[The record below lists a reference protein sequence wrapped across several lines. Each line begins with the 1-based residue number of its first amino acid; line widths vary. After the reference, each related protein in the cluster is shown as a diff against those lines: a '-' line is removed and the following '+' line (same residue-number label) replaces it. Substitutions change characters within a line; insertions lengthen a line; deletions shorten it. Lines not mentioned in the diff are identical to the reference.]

1 MAVKR
6 VQFNNIVQN
15 QLPEYVRDEF
25 PLVSEFLKTYYQ
37 ANEYQG
43 APADLI
49 QNIDQYSKIDELTN
63 VVDKVSLNSD
73 ITEIDETISVDM
85 TEYPQGTEGFPD
97 SYGLLKIDNEIITY
111 TGKTDTSFTGCVRGF
126 CGISS
131 YKAETNPDV
140 LVFNSTTSEEHTKG
154 SEITNLST
162 LFLKQFLL
170 KTKYQLLPGLEDRS
184 LHSDLNQNI
193 FIKQAKDLYLSKGT
207 DQSFEIL
214 FKALYNEDVK
224 IIRPKEFLFTP
235 SNAQYQVT
243 NDLVVEAL
251 EGDPVDLELATLFQD
266 QYGTDIGKAYAP
278 ITSVEKVFTGT
289 ATTAYKLSV
298 DGGYNRDVRVEG
310 AMYGAFSIHPKTKVI
325 GQVSVGTTTLD
336 VDSTVD
342 FTHSGEL
349 SVVYNDATT
358 GIVSYTSK
366 STTQFFGCSNVTGI
380 IPDAANIGINT
391 YAYGTSVNDST
402 QTVKVRVNKVLRNLI
417 YPNKT
422 EGYSKGNVAKI
433 KTLGTNDNTF
443 KGKNWFYNISP
454 IYNITKV
461 TLVDSVD
468 LTYEVITENDTIF
481 KIGDTAIIRGHDG
494 IDRETTIT
502 SLSAANTFIIK
513 GQGNITTS
521 QTYTIQRLLNKGES
535 NTFNDIER
543 YSTDVQNVYKKDDNL
558 IVTSPSIPS
567 YNEQPLNVSTR
578 SVVFSGT
585 FRGDTFKISDSEHGL
600 YTGDAIY
607 YIPQKVEY
615 KYYDAFYAEHTG
627 VKVNSS
633 LFTSDLEF
641 VITGNDAGSEVSN
654 RIPPNEGLYFVKR
667 INSTTI
673 KLAHSRAN
681 INKSS
686 FIFLN
691 NTAVVTDC
699 IIEPYALR
707 NSTLQSQ
714 KLVRKIA
721 PPINSGVVHKTEPGT
736 TGVLINGV
744 EILNYKSTDLIKY
757 GKIKSI
763 DVVDGGTEY
772 DIINPPLLTI
782 TDQVGTGA
790 TGYISISGSLTKIN
804 IKDPGFDYTAPPI
817 VNITGGNGN
826 GATASVNMKKIDHQ
840 VLFNAGV
847 PFAGAATTS
856 SVNLVDNT
864 IGFGNVYH
872 KFRNAEE
879 VIYNTEGQTA
889 IGGLTKSSTYF
900 VNVKDAYTIGIHST
914 YQAAIDGDAPISLTS
929 YGEGKQLF
937 RSVYKKSIVD
947 SINVLNSG
955 SNYEVKTRT
964 VQPVGVSTVLDTFN
978 IENHDY
984 SSGDVIKYTTDGT
997 IIEGLVHGSEYYV
1010 TAVDND
1016 NFKLSLSKN
1025 LYDTEQY
1032 VDIGSKGE
1040 GTQIFNYPE
1049 ISVTLNGSV
1058 GIDPVGTETFQAE
1071 VQPIF
1076 RGEIT
1081 SIHLSNNGVGYGSSE
1096 IVNFDREPFI
1106 SLTAGRN
1113 AQLQPVISNGKIIDV
1128 IILNSGSG
1136 YISIPDLDISG
1147 NGTGA
1152 ILTPIIQNNK
1162 LTDVKII
1169 SGGVGYSQASTT
1181 INVFSIGKG
1190 VKLKPNIE
1198 TWRINLFHKDPN
1210 FTKDDGF
1217 ITDGN
1222 IGLQYTHL
1230 YAPRKLREV
1239 IYSVD
1244 QSGRILYARP
1254 DLRRVNNSE
1263 IPSEFHSP
1271 IIGWAYDGNPI
1282 YGPYGY
1288 LKNQGGTIVQ
1298 MKSGYSLDLKEGRP
1312 PISIYPEGFFIEDYT
1327 YRDVS
1332 DNTVLDENNGR
1343 FCVTPEFPNGTYAY
1357 FATIDNSVAA
1367 SSGPF
1372 GGYKEPKFPYLIGDN
1387 YNSVPDSFN
1396 HDITSNQDQ
1405 FNFDECFRNTQPYNL
1420 ISTELNYK
1428 YISLPNDLKQTVD
1441 IVGTTPGTITNIGIQ
1456 TGGKLYQVGDKV
1468 NFDNTNTSGV
1478 GAAARVSHLDGK
1490 SVTSVSV
1497 ASSVITGVEIYPSN
1511 INGEYEIVSPYPH
1524 NFYNTELL
1532 TVSGLSTTSSK
1543 IGGTYNIGV
1552 STNTWSL
1559 TGIGT
1564 TTIGIDAVSATGI
1577 VTFLNVAG
1585 NLHKDGIKSN
1595 DILGIGTEKVKVL
1608 NVEPLYSRIRVL
1620 RQIDGTV
1627 GASHSVT
1634 TVLYEQPRRLT
1645 INAGFNTDYNYK
1657 VNDELYFNPINSVGL
1672 GTLTGVGIGT
1682 VIGLSNPGAGIS
1694 EIFIPTKSLYIP
1706 NHGFE
1711 TGDKLTYSTNTGLG
1725 ISIAYNSGGAVSTL
1739 PSTVYV
1745 AKIGEDLVGL
1755 ATVRVALGS
1764 TGTFNG
1770 VDSGFKASTTLFFTG
1785 IGTNTYHSLKT
1796 NYKPITGEVSQHI
1809 VTVSAAQTHGLSNND
1824 IVNVSVNPNNITTH
1838 IVKYNKYNRRLVLDP
1853 KTVVTANINIT
1864 NNSFTLV
1871 DHGYV
1876 TGDKVIHTAP
1886 VVAGGLSDNGIY
1898 YIVKVDNNT
1907 FKLSETYYKSTQL
1920 KPVVINITSAQDA
1933 TFSAI
1938 NPPLKAYK
1946 DSTVEFD
1953 LSDSSLSYINQG
1965 ISYAAFE
1972 FNFYT
1977 NKDFTELWNTSK
1989 TTRNFEVQRTGT
2001 PGVSADAKVILKVDE
2016 NIPEILYYKLDP
2028 ISESDLPDLYKNI
2041 IIDPV
2046 ITNSEIEF
2054 NNSDYNGEYVITFG
2068 STTSFKYSI
2077 PNRPEKTSYTSTS
2090 SNLKYNTTSKTAFGS
2105 INKFEIINEGQNYYT
2120 LPGISSITSKIGK
2133 NALVE
2138 SKSNTLGRI
2147 TRTKIKDIGFD
2158 YPSDPTLTPSVNL
2171 PQFVT
2176 IQDLGTLESVGVT
2189 SVGKGYSIA
2198 PKLIVID
2205 GETKEEVPGVDL
2217 KYTLG
2222 NSNIEILKNSTGM
2235 SLLPPT
2241 ILPIQNSNG
2250 VGISTISYNPNTA
2263 DVTVELNVG
2272 FSTADTFPFNVND
2285 KVMVENISV
2294 GVGSTGLGYNSVNYN
2309 HQLFTITNTHPNI
2322 GGIGATV
2329 TYNMGTLVGAGKTIG
2344 EFVPANSAGRIIPE
2358 KYFPV
2363 FETKLTTTEFFV
2375 GEEIKSNSATGIV
2388 ESWDTNDGILKIS
2401 AKDNFVANEVLKG
2414 QSSNTQGIASS
2425 VTAYNAHF
2433 EMGAFSKVEK
2443 GNQTDSGV
2451 LNYSMQRIQDSFY
2464 YQNFAYS
2471 LRSKVDFD
2479 TWDDLVSST
2488 NHTLGFRK
2496 FSDYQLETNEDVNV
2510 TVGLSTDL
2518 TSFEIINDLIGYGDL
2533 NCDYDFDLVKENS
2546 LTLDYKIASDELVFN
2561 SRVLTDYYESIGN
2574 RVLSIDDVS
2583 PQFNSHPRATAFS
2596 VAGSFKLADTR
2607 SVKFITFVRDK
2618 RFIGQ
2623 RQLMVVDLIHD
2634 SSAAYM
2640 NQYGRVET
2648 QYDQGSFDF
2657 VISGNEGQLLF
2668 YPTKSAVNDYWVMGL
2683 SYNLNDNF
2691 VATGATSFGGVATI
2705 DSQSVQVASG
2715 TPTTI
2720 VSFATTYRSVKSLVN
2735 ITADTG
2741 IQSNEFEMEE
2751 LNIIHD
2757 GTDVELMEFGQLST
2771 TLTPWANS
2779 GFGTYSA
2786 YIDGSNVKVDFHPNA
2801 GIGTTAV
2808 VNTVNVAMA
2817 AAATGIGTA
2826 DLKHARIEARTTAIA
2841 SNANPTPTVIADF
2854 PTQVGANDQ
2863 AYDAG
2868 YLILQVTD
2876 TTNNR
2881 YQMSE
2886 FIVVDDYVEEQA
2898 TGNTYDTEYGNVE
2911 TVVGLGTFGSR
2922 LNINAGAT
2930 TNIEVVFTPLPNINV
2945 TVNAYT
2951 NALRIQDDNK
2961 TTMSLDEAGSV
2972 NAFFSDYTGTD
2983 RDIKRAFNL
2992 THNNYEIF
3000 ERSFE
3005 GNSSSIVSVDANSIR
3020 IPNHFFVSGEKI
3032 KYAHAGIGSTQAIEI
3047 VNTNFPDLGFS
3058 TTFVPKE
3065 LFAVKIDADKIKL
3078 ASSATNALK
3087 VVPEVLDI
3095 TSVGIGTSH
3104 RFTSTNQNPKVIV
3117 ALDNILQSPIV
3128 STAQTTVL
3136 ADEIFTTNDLI
3147 PFSGIT
3153 SFFGSDLIQI
3163 EDEIM
3168 KIEGVG
3174 IGSTNMVRVRRGWL
3188 GTPLAGYGTGT
3199 IITKVNGNYNIVDNT
3214 LNFSEPP
3221 YGNIPQSSPLNPP
3234 DSRDWVGI
3242 STSSTFQGRTFLR
3255 RGIPNTTNETY
3266 HKNYIF
3272 DDISAEFNG
3281 INKDFTLKTKGQNVT
3296 GIATEN
3302 GVILVNDVF
3311 QGPGAAYN
3319 YTLDETSGITTITFT
3334 GGALDTSTLDRDA
3347 NATQR
3352 PLGGTIVS
3360 VGSTEGWGY
3369 QPLVAAGGTAIVGI
3383 SGTITSI
3390 SIGNTGSGY
3399 RSGIQTVNVSIQ
3411 QESLTDID
3419 MVEIGTATVAN
3430 GHVTGVAVTNSQVFY
3445 KPRSITNVGYSSIT
3459 GITEIKT
3466 FMPHGLSQGDEVSLS
3481 GIAFTCTYSGPKS
3494 ITGFAYSA
3502 STGIATVTTSGN
3514 HGYVTGKDVI
3524 FTGIGMTCGLD
3535 NAASTHY
3542 YPRGED
3548 YAYNNSVAIAA
3559 TTPTTITLDVGV
3571 SATSNQFS
3579 HTFDSAATNSVVTGG
3594 DYSHIFVNALSDTV
3608 ITGGDYAHTFVSA
3621 LSGGVT
3627 ITGSGTATPTNA
3639 TYNAQTGNLI
3649 LVIPNHGLTNNNTVG
3664 LSTNAITFS
3673 CGMDQNTT
3681 NHSYPR
3687 ITDPIAGIATA
3698 ITDYDTDT
3706 ITINVGTSP
3715 LVNYDVSDASYNP
3728 VNGDLVLNI
3737 GNHDLRGET
3746 SHNIST
3752 AAYNP
3757 SSGIIT
3763 CTVAGVTTFA
3773 NGDRIRF
3780 ADNSLSFVCEQDNFA
3795 TTHTYPRA
3803 SDPKSQKW
3811 LPISGVTTNTFEVQ
3825 VLDTIPSTN
3834 TGIHT
3839 FVQASV
3845 GGLKKA
3851 GESIKLRNDSI
3862 NFRCE
3867 MDDYATIHSY
3877 PRPSDPAYNTA
3888 VSIGATTSDTITVK
3902 VGTSL
3907 TVYHTPTNATYDAA
3921 NGNLV
3926 LTIGSHNLTTGT
3938 SVKLTEESLSFT
3950 CSKDGNASVHKYP
3963 RRPDPYYNGTKVT
3976 QVNSAT
3982 EFVVNVGVSTV
3993 PTFYKA
3999 GGSVQGTI
4007 IAPRPTDPADGR
4019 TTILSI
4025 IDNNTFTVNSGVS
4038 TRTHFYARSG
4048 KVSRPLDVVFDFPLS
4063 YEDMPLVYANGQS
4076 GFGTAGRVDVQVGQ
4090 GSSVIDF
4097 EITNTG
4103 YGYGVG
4109 DILTVPTGGTTGI
4122 PLTSGFQE
4130 FQLTV
4135 TEEFTDEFTGWSIGT
4150 LDMLDNFDNKF
4161 DGSTQAFRIS
4171 KGGTL
4176 VSIRSS
4182 AGSNINVEDALL
4194 VFINDILQVPGRGY
4208 TFSGGSVITFTE
4220 APKVSDKSKILF
4232 YKGTGGLDVVF
4243 KDVLETIKKGDKL
4256 TVGYDPSKGQKSSL
4270 QEDPRIVTSID
4281 ATDLVT
4287 TNPYFG
4293 PGNTTDETLMRPVVW
4308 CRQTEDEIVDGKE
4321 VGKDRSL
4328 YEPSIYPSGY
4338 IIKNVGIGSTAIWV
4352 DNLRPFFDPEN
4363 ENDTDVS
4370 FQNSITLY
4378 DQDKVVGA
4386 SATAVV
4392 SGVGT
4397 ISSIVL
4403 SSGGIGYPSAPIVS
4417 IASTTGINTS
4427 TMAMAEATI
4436 ANGTVTGIAITNNG
4450 GIGYTSSNPPLV
4462 LIDPPVVITEKDKV
4476 SSYAGDNGVIVGFGT
4491 DDASGIDRLIFDLHI
4506 PDNSYLRD
4514 PLIVGTALTL
4524 STIQVYDFFTVTQ
4537 SNVGTAETSLV
4548 SRDTSNQIIGIGTQ
4562 FVDNVY
4568 QVSDVSVVVT
4578 SFVGAEASKTGI
4590 GTTSVT
4596 RVKANISG
4604 VSTETFS
4611 NTNLYFDSTQYTFD
4625 NVGSG
4630 SGVSGMNTIGG
4641 GTTSSIPF
4649 GNFSWGRI
4657 ELDGRTKSISYP
4669 AYTLGGIGIGGT
4681 TNPTGIH
4688 TSSIVVRTEKLKS
4701 KNYAI

>member
-73 ITEIDETISVDM
+73 ITAIDETISVDM
-85 TEYPQGTEGFPD
+85 GAYPQGTDGFPD
-97 SYGLLKIDNEIITY
+97 SYGLIKIDNEIITY

-184 LHSDLNQNI
+184 LHSDLNQNV
-193 FIKQAKDLYLSKGT
+193 FIKQAKDFYLSKGT

-243 NDLVVEAL
+243 NDLVVEAI

-266 QYGTDIGKAYAP
+266 EYGTDIGKAYAP

-298 DGGYNRDVRVEG
+298 DGGYNRDVRVDG

-402 QTVKVRVNKVLRNLI
+402 KTVKVRVNKVLKNLI
-417 YPNKT
+417 YPDKT

-454 IYNITKV
+454 IYNVTKV
-461 TLVDSVD
+461 TLVDNVD
-468 LTYEVITENDTIF
+468 LAYEVVTENDTIF
-481 KIGDTAIIRGHDG
+481 KIGDTAILKGHDG

-502 SLSAANTFIIK
+502 SLNAANAFIIK
-513 GQGNITTS
+513 GQGNISTA
-521 QTYTIQRLLNKGES
+521 QTYTIQRLLNKGRS
-535 NTFNDIER
+535 NTFNDLER
-543 YSTDVQNVYKKDDNL
+543 YSTDVQNVYKKDDDL

-567 YNEQPLNVSTR
+567 YNDQPLNVSTR

-615 KYYDAFYAEHTG
+615 TYYDAFFASKTG
-627 VKVNSS
+627 VRVNSS
-633 LFTSDLEF
+633 LFTTDLEF
-641 VITGNDAGSEVSN
+641 VVTGNNGGSEVSN
-654 RIPPNEGLYFVKR
+654 RVPPNEGLYFVKR
-667 INSTTI
+667 IDSTTI
-673 KLAHSRAN
+673 KLARSRSN
-681 INKSS
+681 LNNSS

-707 NSTLQSQ
+707 NSTLQPQ
-714 KLVRKIA
+714 KLVRKIT
-721 PPINSGVVHKTEPGT
+721 PPISSGVVHKTEPGT

-744 EILNYKSTDLIKY
+744 EILNYKSTDQITY

-763 DVVDGGTEY
+763 DVVDGGTDY

-790 TGYISISGSLTKIN
+790 TGFLAVSGSLTKID
-804 IKDPGFDYTAPPI
+804 IEDTGFDYTAPPI
-817 VNITGGNGN
+817 INITGGNGN
-826 GATASVNMKKIDHQ
+826 GATASVNMRQIEHK
-840 VLFNAGV
+840 VSFNAGV

-879 VIYNTEGQTA
+879 VIYNTDGQTA
-889 IGGLTKSSTYF
+889 IGGLTKASTYF

-937 RSVYKKSIVD
+937 RSVFKKSIVD
-947 SINVLNSG
+947 SINVTNSG

-964 VQPVGVSTVLDTFN
+964 VQPVGVSTVLDSIN

-984 SSGDVIKYTTDGT
+984 SSGEVIKYTTDGT

-1010 TAVDND
+1010 TSVDKD
-1016 NFKLSLSKN
+1016 NFKLSLTKD

-1032 VDIGSKGE
+1032 VNIGSKGE
-1040 GTQIFNYPE
+1040 GTQTFNYPE
-1049 ISVTLNGSV
+1049 ISVELVGSV
-1058 GIDPVGTETFQAE
+1058 GIDPVGADTFKAK
-1071 VQPIF
+1071 VQPVF

-1081 SIHLSNNGVGYGSSE
+1081 SVHLSNNGVGYGSSE
-1096 IVNFDREPFI
+1096 IVNFERAPFI

-1128 IILNSGSG
+1128 IVLNSGSG

-1147 NGTGA
+1147 DGIGA
-1152 ILTPIIQNNK
+1152 VLTPIIQNNK

-1181 INVFSIGKG
+1181 ISVFSTGKG
-1190 VKLKPNIE
+1190 VKLKSNIQS
-1198 TWRINLFHKDPN
+1198 WRINLFHKDPN

-1288 LKNQGGTIVQ
+1288 LTNQGGTIAQ

-1357 FATIDNSVAA
+1357 FATIDISAAA

-1372 GGYKEPKFPYLIGDN
+1372 DGYKEPQFPYLIGDN
-1387 YNSVPDSFN
+1387 YNSVPNSFN

-1405 FNFDECFRNTQPYNL
+1405 YNFDGWFRNTQPYNL

-1428 YISLPNDLKQTVD
+1428 YISIPNDLKQTVD
-1441 IVGTTPGTITNIGIQ
+1441 IVGTTPGTITSIGIQ
-1456 TGGKLYQVGDKV
+1456 TGGILHQVGDKV
-1468 NFDNTNTSGV
+1468 NFDNTNTQGV

-1511 INGEYEIVSPYPH
+1511 VDGEYEIVSPYPH

-1559 TGIGT
+1559 TGVGD
-1564 TTIGIDAVSATGI
+1564 TTISVDAVSATGI
-1577 VTFLNVAG
+1577 VTFLNIAG
-1585 NLHKDGIKSN
+1585 NLSNSVIRSN
-1595 DILGIGTEKVKVL
+1595 DILGIGTEQVKVL

-1620 RQIDGTV
+1620 REIDGTV
-1627 GASHSVT
+1627 GSAHSVT
-1634 TVLYEQPRRLT
+1634 TVVYERPKRLT
-1645 INAGFNTDYNYK
+1645 INAGFNTTYNSK
-1657 VNDELYFNPINSVGL
+1657 VNNELYFNPIHSVGL
-1672 GTLTGVGIGT
+1672 GTLTGVGVGT
-1682 VIGLSNPGAGIS
+1682 VIGLNNPGAGIS

-1711 TGDKLTYSTNTGLG
+1711 TGDKLTYSANTGLG

-1745 AKIGEDLVGL
+1745 ARISEDLVGL

-1796 NYKPITGEVSQHI
+1796 TYKPITGEVSQHI
-1809 VTVSAAQTHGLSNND
+1809 VTVATAQTHGLSNND
-1824 IVNVSVNPNNITTH
+1824 IVNVSVNPINTTTH
-1838 IVKYNKYNRRLVLDP
+1838 IVKYNKYNRRLVVDP
-1853 KTVVTANINIT
+1853 KTVVAANVNIS
-1864 NNSFTLV
+1864 NNSFTLAN
-1871 DHGYV
+1871 HGYL
-1876 TGDKVIHTAP
+1876 TGDKVIHN
-1886 VVAGGLSDNGIY
+1886 GNGLTDNRIY

-1920 KPVVINITSAQDA
+1920 KPVIVNVTSAQDA

-1946 DSTVEFD
+1946 NSTVEFD
-1953 LSDSSLSYINQG
+1953 LSDSSLSYINQAT
-1965 ISYAAFE
+1965 SYAAFE

-2001 PGVSADAKVILKVDE
+2001 PGISADAKVSLKVDE

-2046 ITNSEIEF
+2046 ITGSEIEF
-2054 NNSDYNGEYVITFG
+2054 NNSDYNGEYSITFG
-2068 STTSFKYSI
+2068 STTSFEYSI
-2077 PNRPEKTSYTSTS
+2077 PNIPEKTSYTSTS
-2090 SNLKYNTTSKTAFGS
+2090 SDLKYNTTSKTAFGS
-2105 INKFEIINEGQNYYT
+2105 INKFEITNDGQNYYT
-2120 LPGISSITSKIGK
+2120 LPGISSITSRIGK

-2138 SKSNTLGRI
+2138 AKSNTIGKI

-2176 IQDLGTLESVGVT
+2176 IERFGTLESVGVT
-2189 SVGKGYSIA
+2189 SVGKAYGIA
-2198 PKLIVID
+2198 PKLIVLD
-2205 GETKEEVPGVDL
+2205 GETKEELPGVDL

-2222 NSNIEILKNSTGM
+2222 NSKIEILNNSAGM

-2241 ILPIQNSNG
+2241 ILPIENSNG

-2309 HQLFTITNTHPNI
+2309 HQLFTITETHPNI

-2329 TYNMGTLVGAGKTIG
+2329 TYNMGTLIGAGKTIG

-2358 KYFPV
+2358 KDFPV

-2375 GEEIKSNSATGIV
+2375 GEEVKSNSASGIV

-2401 AKDNFVANEVLKG
+2401 ARGSFVENEVIKG
-2414 QSSNTQGIASS
+2414 QSSNTQGTASS
-2425 VTAYNAHF
+2425 ITSYDAHF
-2433 EMGAFSKVEK
+2433 EMGAFAKVEK

-2464 YQNFAYS
+2464 YQCFAYS

-2496 FSDYQLETNEDVNV
+2496 FSDYQLETNEEINAS
-2510 TVGLSTDL
+2510 VGLSTNL
-2518 TSFEIINDLIGYGDL
+2518 TSFEVINDLIGVGDL
-2533 NCDYDFDLVKENS
+2533 NCDYNFDLVKENS
-2546 LTLDYKIASDELVFN
+2546 LTLDYKIASDEIIFN
-2561 SRVLTDYYESIGN
+2561 SKVLTDYFESIGN
-2574 RVLSIDDVS
+2574 RVLSIDDIS
-2583 PQFNSHPRATAFS
+2583 PQFNSHPRATEFS
-2596 VAGSFKLADTR
+2596 VAGTFKLANTR
-2607 SVKFITFVRDK
+2607 SAKFITFIRDK

-2634 SSAAYM
+2634 SSIAYL

-2668 YPTKSAVNDYWVMGL
+2668 YPTKSAVNDYWVMAL
-2683 SYNLNDNF
+2683 SYNMNDNF
-2691 VATGATSFGGVATI
+2691 VATGATSLGGVATI

-2720 VSFATTYRSVKSLVN
+2720 VSIATTYRSIKSLVN

-2741 IQSNEFEMEE
+2741 LQNNEFEMEE

-2757 GTDVELMEFGQLST
+2757 GTDVELMEFGQLTT

-2786 YIDGSNVKVDFHPNA
+2786 YIDGGNVKVDFHPNA

-2854 PTQVGANDQ
+2854 PSQVGATDQ

-2868 YLILQVTD
+2868 YFVLQVTD

-2886 FIVVDDYVEEQA
+2886 FIVVDDYVEEQG
-2898 TGNTYDTEYGNVE
+2898 TGNTYDVEFGNVE

-2930 TNIEVVFTPLPNINV
+2930 TNIEIVFTPLPNIDV

-2961 TTMSLDEAGSV
+2961 TSMSLDEAGSV
-2972 NAFFSDYTGTD
+2972 NAFFGDYTGTD

-2992 THNNYEIF
+2992 THNNFEIF
-3000 ERSFE
+3000 QRSFE
-3005 GNSSSIVSVDANSIR
+3005 GNSSSIVSVDANTIS

-3032 KYAHAGIGSTQAIEI
+3032 KYAHAGAGSTQAIEI
-3047 VNTNFPDLGFS
+3047 TNTNFPDLGVS
-3058 TTFVPKE
+3058 TTFVPSE
-3065 LFAVKIDADKIKL
+3065 LYAVKIDADKIKL

-3104 RFTSTNQNPKVIV
+3104 RFVSTNQNPKVIV

-3199 IITKVNGNYNIVDNT
+3199 LITRVNGNYNIVDNT

-3221 YGNIPQSSPLNPP
+3221 YGNIPESSPLNPP

-3242 STSSTFQGRTFLR
+3242 STSSTFQGRSFMR
-3255 RGIPNTTNETY
+3255 SGVPNTTNETY
-3266 HKNYIF
+3266 YKNYIF
-3272 DDISAEFNG
+3272 DDISAGFNG
-3281 INKDFTLKTKGQNVT
+3281 INKDFRLKSKGQDVS
-3296 GIATEN
+3296 GISSEN
-3302 GVILVNDVF
+3302 GIILVNDVF
-3311 QGPGAAYN
+3311 QGPGADYN
-3319 YTLDETSGITTITFT
+3319 YQLSEASGITTITFT
-3334 GGALDTSTLDRDA
+3334 GGALDVSTLDRDA
-3347 NATQR
+3347 NATKR

-3360 VGSTEGWGY
+3360 VGSVEGWGY
-3369 QPLVAAGGTAIVGI
+3369 QPLVAAGGTAIV
-3383 SGTITSI
+3383 STAGTITSI

-3411 QESLTDID
+3411 QESLTSID
-3419 MVEIGTATVAN
+3419 KVEIGTATVSD
-3430 GHVTGVAVTNSQVFY
+3430 GHVTGVALTNSQVFY

-3466 FMPHGLSQGDEVSLS
+3466 FQPHGLIQGDEVSLS

-3502 STGIATVTTSGN
+3502 STGIATVTTSGS
-3514 HGYVTGKDVI
+3514 HGYETGKDVI

-3535 NAASTHY
+3535 NGATDHF

-3559 TTPTTITLDVGV
+3559 TTSNSITLDVGV
-3571 SATSNQFS
+3571 SGKNDQYTHAFVSATTGAVKS
-3579 HTFDSAATNSVVTGG
+3579 GG
-3594 DYSHIFVNALSDTV
+3594 DYRHIFASSTSNSISIANTTRTL
-3608 ITGGDYAHTFVSA
+3608 
-3621 LSGGVT
+3621 
-3627 ITGSGTATPTNA
+3627 TPTDA
-3639 TYNAQTGNLI
+3639 AYNAAVG
-3649 LVIPNHGLTNNNTVG
+3649 LVTFTVSNHGLFTTDTVG
-3664 LSTNAITFS
+3664 VSTNA
-3673 CGMDQNTT
+3673 
-3681 NHSYPR
+3681 
-3687 ITDPIAGIATA
+3687 
-3698 ITDYDTDT
+3698 
-3706 ITINVGTSP
+3706 
-3715 LVNYDVSDASYNP
+3715 L
-3728 VNGDLVLNI
+3728 
-3737 GNHDLRGET
+3737 E
-3746 SHNIST
+3746 
-3752 AAYNP
+3752 
-3757 SSGIIT
+3757 
-3763 CTVAGVTTFA
+3763 
-3773 NGDRIRF
+3773 
-3780 ADNSLSFVCEQDNFA
+3780 
-3795 TTHTYPRA
+3795 
-3803 SDPKSQKW
+3803 
-3811 LPISGVTTNTFEVQ
+3811 
-3825 VLDTIPSTN
+3825 
-3834 TGIHT
+3834 
-3839 FVQASV
+3839 
-3845 GGLKKA
+3845 
-3851 GESIKLRNDSI
+3851 
-3862 NFRCE
+3862 FRCE
-3867 MDDYATIHSY
+3867 MDDYSSLHSY
-3877 PRPSDPAYNTA
+3877 PRTTDPIHNTMVA
-3888 VSIGATTSDTITVK
+3888 VAATTANTFTID
-3902 VGTSL
+3902 VGTSPL
-3907 TVYHTPTNATYDAA
+3907 VSHNVSGATYDAA
-3921 NGNLV
+3921 SGIMV
-3926 LTIGSHNLTTGT
+3926 LTIGAHTLKTGT
-3938 SVKLTEESLSFT
+3938 SIKLDTESLAFT
-3950 CSKDGNASVHKYP
+3950 CSKDGNATTHKYP
-3963 RRPDPYYNGTKVT
+3963 RKPDPYYAGTKVT

-3982 EFVVNVGVSTV
+3982 EFVVNVGISTV
-3993 PTFYKA
+3993 ETFYKS
-3999 GGSVQGTI
+3999 GGKVQGVI
-4007 IAPRPTDPADGR
+4007 VAPRPTDAAAGR
-4019 TTILSI
+4019 TTVLSI
-4025 IDNNTFTVNSGVS
+4025 IDNNTFSVNSGVS

-4048 KVSRPLDVVFDFPLS
+4048 KVQKPLDVVFDSPLS
-4063 YEDMPLVYANGQS
+4063 YDDMPLVYANGEA

-4097 EITNTG
+4097 EVVNTG
-4103 YGYGVG
+4103 YGYGAG
-4109 DILTVPTGGTTGI
+4109 DILTVPIGGTTGI
-4122 PLTSGFQE
+4122 PTTYGFQE

-4161 DGSTQAFRIS
+4161 DGSTQSFRIS
-4171 KGGTL
+4171 KAGTL

-4220 APKVSDKSKILF
+4220 APKIGDTSKVLF
-4232 YKGTGGLDVVF
+4232 YKGTGGMDVVF
-4243 KDVLETIKKGDKL
+4243 KDVLETVKKGDKL
-4256 TVGYDPSKGQKSSL
+4256 TVGYDPSKGQKASL

-4293 PGNTTDETLMRPVVW
+4293 PGNTTDESMMRPVVW

-4321 VGKDRSL
+4321 IGKDRSL
-4328 YEPSIYPSGY
+4328 YEPIIYPYGY
-4338 IIKNVGIGSTAIWV
+4338 LTKSVGIGSTSVWV
-4352 DNLRPFFDPEN
+4352 DSLRPLFDANNEN
-4363 ENDTDVS
+4363 ETDTG
-4370 FQNSITLY
+4370 FQNSIRLIS
-4378 DQDKVVGA
+4378 QDTVVSA
-4386 SATAVV
+4386 AATAVV
-4392 SGVGT
+4392 SGLGT

-4403 SSGGIGYPSAPIVS
+4403 STGGRGYSTTPTVS
-4417 IASTTGINTS
+4417 IASTIGIITS
-4427 TMAMAEATI
+4427 TMAMAEATLT
-4436 ANGTVTGIAITNNG
+4436 NGVVSGVAVTSPGV
-4450 GIGYTSSNPPLV
+4450 GYTNTNPPLV
-4462 LIDPPVVITEKDKV
+4462 LITPTIAVDEKNKV
-4476 SSYAGDNGVIVGFGT
+4476 SSYAGDSGVIVGFGIT
-4491 DDASGIDRLIFDLHI
+4491 TVSSQDQLIFDLFI
-4506 PDNSYLRD
+4506 PYDSYLRE
-4514 PLIVGTALTL
+4514 PALVGTAQTL
-4524 STIQVYDFFTVTQ
+4524 SSLMGHDRFVVYN
-4537 SNVGTAETSLV
+4537 SNVGSAVTSI
-4548 SRDTSNQIIGIGTQ
+4548 TSQDSAGSNTVGIGKSY
-4562 FVDNVY
+4562 VDNVY
-4568 QVSDVSVVVT
+4568 EVKSVE
-4578 SFVGAEASKTGI
+4578 FIPKNIVGINTN
-4590 GTTSVT
+4590 VT
-4596 RVKANISG
+4596 RVFVN
-4604 VSTETFS
+4604 VSSPIT
-4611 NTNLYFDSTQYTFD
+4611 Y
-4625 NVGSG
+4625 GSG
-4630 SGVSGMNTIGG
+4630 IS
-4641 GTTSSIPF
+4641 TSDYF
-4649 GNFSWGRI
+4649 GSFSWGRI
-4657 ELDGRTKSISYP
+4657 KLDGRQLENAFT
-4669 AYTLGGIGIGGT
+4669 AETLNGT
-4681 TNPTGIH
+4681 TGISTSTLVERTNP
-4688 TSSIVVRTEKLKS
+4688 LKF
-4701 KNYAI
+4701 KNYTV